1 MTDEHVVPEDFPRE
15 MLVGSLAGSSPKLLM
30 RKVGDRYFAGLTPDE
45 LYKRYDACEDV
56 AQQLAVYTQRKI
68 DTEGWGFDEA
78 QHRVEMGVQNKVR
91 AGTWDFSSTEIAW
104 LMSRTRQIMAEVDS
118 RAADIL
124 SGQPKRHRS

>member
-15 MLVGSLAGSSPKLLM
+15 TLAGSVAGANPKLLL

-104 LMSRTRQIMAEVDS
+104 LMSRTRKIMSEAHS
-118 RAADIL
+118 RSADIS
-124 SGQPKRHRS
+124 SG